1 MNLKHI
7 VLGEISGVSGVK
19 GWVKVFS
26 HTSPRVKIT
35 EYKTWQ
41 LQQLH
46 LKSSDKSSQ
55 AADED
60 WKSVTVLQGR
70 AQGKNIVAQIE
81 GVTDRDQAAA
91 LIGLS
96 IAIKSD
102 QLENLPKGEYYWKDL
117 LGLTVK
123 TIKDEELGV
132 IDWLFDTG
140 SNDVIVVKGDGI
152 ISEKTGKPEPERMI
166 PFLMDDVVVS
176 VDLEKRLMIVDW
188 SYDF

>member
-1 MNLKHI
+1 MSKGSEHI
-7 VLGEISGVSGVK
+7 LLGEVSGVSGVK

-41 LQQLH
+41 I
-46 LKSSDKSSQ
+46 KSSNKPTQMDG
-55 AADED
+55 DH
-60 WKSVTVLQGR
+60 WKSVNVLQGR

-81 GVTDRDQAAA
+81 GITDRDQATA
-91 LIGLS
+91 LIGSS
-96 IAIKSD
+96 IAIERE
-102 QLENLPKGEYYWKDL
+102 QLKDLPKGEYYWKDL
-117 LGLTVK
+117 IGLTVK

-140 SNDVIVVKGDGI
+140 SNDVIVVKGEGV
-152 ISEKTGKPEPERMI
+152 ISEKTGKHEPERMI
-166 PFLMDDVVVS
+166 PFLMDEVVIS
-176 VDLEKRLMIVDW
+176 VDLEERLMIVDW

>member
-1 MNLKHI
+1 MSEETKHI
-7 VLGEISGVSGVK
+7 LLGEISGVSGVK

-35 EYKTWQ
+35 DYKTWQ
-41 LQQLH
+41 I
-46 LKSSDKSSQ
+46 KASGKSSQ
-55 AADED
+55 TDKED
-60 WKSVTVLQGR
+60 WRTVTVLQGR

-91 LIGLS
+91 LIGSS

-102 QLENLPKGEYYWKDL
+102 QLEDLPKGEYYWKDL

-140 SNDVIVVKGDGI
+140 SNAVIVINGDGV
-152 ISEKTGKPEPERMI
+152 ISEETGKHEPERMI
-166 PFLMDDVVVS
+166 PFVMDEVVVS

-188 SYDF
+188 DYDF